1 MLHTHGV
8 LVDIIQCIGVII
20 VSVIYGWALLIIDPV
35 ALREVTQ
42 ASRVT
47 CSLLNQP
54 NVRLGGIHLVSKDYP
69 DFYIY

>member
-1 MLHTHGV
+1 MLYSV
-8 LVDIIQCIGVII
+8 GVII

-54 NVRLGGIHLVSKDYP
+54 NVRLGGTHLVSKDYP
-69 DFYIY
+69 DFYTY